1 MAKVPALLLRGFHA
15 ALVSAPALLPTPGRA
30 QSEFPSRPIKLV
42 VPFPAG
48 GGIDTTARVV
58 AQALG
63 GVLGQQILVQNQGGA
78 GGAIATDAVVKA
90 EPDGYTL
97 LYHSTTGI
105 VHAAVT
111 EKLPYEW
118 MRDLASVAIVTRFAP
133 VMIVSPNL
141 PVKDLREFIALL
153 KANPGRYSFASS
165 GTGTAVHLAVELFKQ
180 KAGVDIV
187 HVPYRGTGAAMPDLL
202 TGRIAMM
209 IDGVPVQTEN
219 IRVGT
224 VRALAVTTSMRSPSI
239 PDIPTMK
246 EAGLDYE
253 VPFWTAIYAPIR
265 TPQPIVEKLTAAIDK
280 AVHEDAVVG
289 RLADVGTEAIGSSA
303 AELDALTRQ
312 QFALYRDIVRS
323 NRSLLGAQWLTAP
336 TSLPA
341 KGSRRSARRS
351 PPVAALPGSASRP
364 SRVPARA
371 WWRACHRRPRPGS
384 RTGATWSARATAAH
398 RASLP

>member
-1 MAKVPALLLRGFHA
+1 MAKVPALLPRA
-15 ALVSAPALLPTPGRA
+15 AVMCVAVCAALLPAPGRA
-30 QSEFPSRPIKLV
+30 QTEFPSRPIKLV

-48 GGIDTTARVV
+48 GGIDTTARVM

-63 GVLGQQILVQNQGGA
+63 GVLGQQILIQNQGGA

-111 EKLPYEW
+111 EKLPYDW
-118 MRDLASVAIVTRFAP
+118 MRDLAPVSIVTRFAP
-133 VMIVSPNL
+133 VMIVSPTL
-141 PVKDLREFIALL
+141 PVKSLQEFIALL

-165 GTGTAVHLAVELFKQ
+165 GAGTAVHLAEELFKQ

-209 IDGVPVQTEN
+209 IDGVPAQTEN
-219 IRVGT
+219 IRNGT
-224 VRALAVTTSMRSPSI
+224 VRALAVTTSARSPSI
-239 PDIPTMK
+239 PDIPTMR

-265 TPQPIVEKLTAAIDK
+265 TPQPVVERLVAAIDK
-280 AVHEDAVVG
+280 AAREDGVVK
-289 RLADVGTEAIGSSA
+289 RLADVGTEAVGSSA
-303 AELDALTRQ
+303 GELDRLTRQ
-312 QFALYRDIVRS
+312 QFALYRDIVKS
-323 NRSLLGAQWLTAP
+323 NRALLGAQ
-336 TSLPA
+336 
-341 KGSRRSARRS
+341 
-351 PPVAALPGSASRP
+351 
-364 SRVPARA
+364 
-371 WWRACHRRPRPGS
+371 
-384 RTGATWSARATAAH
+384 
-398 RASLP
+398 

>member
-1 MAKVPALLLRGFHA
+1 MAKVPALLPRA
-15 ALVSAPALLPTPGRA
+15 AVVCVAVCAALLPTPGRA
-30 QSEFPSRPIKLV
+30 QTEFPSRPIKLV

-48 GGIDTTARVV
+48 GGIDTTARVM

-111 EKLPYEW
+111 DKLPYDW
-118 MRDLASVAIVTRFAP
+118 MRDLAPVSIVTRFAP
-133 VMIVSPNL
+133 VMIVSPTL
-141 PVKDLREFIALL
+141 PVKDLQEFIALL
-153 KANPGRYSFASS
+153 KANPGQFSFASS
-165 GTGTAVHLAVELFKQ
+165 GTGTAVHLAEELFKQ

-209 IDGVPVQTEN
+209 IDGVPAQTEN
-219 IRVGT
+219 IRNGT
-224 VRALAVTTSMRSPSI
+224 VRALAVTTSARSPSI

-265 TPQPIVEKLTAAIDK
+265 TPPPVVEKLTAAIDK
-280 AVHEDAVVG
+280 AVHENAVVK
-289 RLADVGTEAIGSSA
+289 RLADVGTEAVGSSA
-303 AELDALTRQ
+303 NELDALTRQ
-312 QFALYRDIVRS
+312 QFALYLDIVKS
-323 NRSLLGAQWLTAP
+323 NRALLGAQ
-336 TSLPA
+336 
-341 KGSRRSARRS
+341 
-351 PPVAALPGSASRP
+351 
-364 SRVPARA
+364 
-371 WWRACHRRPRPGS
+371 
-384 RTGATWSARATAAH
+384 
-398 RASLP
+398 

>member
-1 MAKVPALLLRGFHA
+1 MGKVPALLQRGPSACGPSACGPSACGPSAVIVA
-15 ALVSAPALLPTPGRA
+15 AIACVAVLLPTPGRA
-30 QSEFPSRPIKLV
+30 QSEFPSRPIKLI

-111 EKLPYEW
+111 DKLPYDW
-118 MRDLASVAIVTRFAP
+118 MRDLAPVSIVTRFAP
-133 VMIVSPNL
+133 VMIVSPSL

-165 GTGTAVHLAVELFKQ
+165 GAGTAVHLAEELFKQ
-180 KAGVDIV
+180 KANVDMV

-209 IDGVPVQTEN
+209 IDGVPAQTEN
-219 IRVGT
+219 IRLGT
-224 VRALAVTTSMRSPSI
+224 VRALAVTTSTRSPSI

-253 VPFWTAIYAPIR
+253 VPFWTAVYAPIR
-265 TPQPIVEKLTAAIDK
+265 TPAPIVEKLTAAFDM
-280 AVHEDAVVG
+280 AVHEDAVVK
-289 RLADVGTEAIGSSA
+289 RLADVGTEAVGSSA
-303 AELDALTRQ
+303 AELDALTHQ
-312 QFALYRDIVRS
+312 QFALYRDIVKS
-323 NRSLLGAQWLTAP
+323 NRSLLGAQ
-336 TSLPA
+336 
-341 KGSRRSARRS
+341 
-351 PPVAALPGSASRP
+351 
-364 SRVPARA
+364 
-371 WWRACHRRPRPGS
+371 
-384 RTGATWSARATAAH
+384 
-398 RASLP
+398 